1 MYLKLIKTNINQIIS
16 KMKQIS
22 NSLILLDL
30 ESESKEG
37 ADRSDNVT
45 LDGSWSEKLDN
56 KEKINETQNQIKNT
70 DSNSLFGMASND
82 FVNNNNESSNS
93 SRSST
98 ITSYNWI
105 RRSFEDL
112 DIEVVQTEIMQ
123 KRKRK
128 DSNHHQ
134 QKLTMERKHPLLSFS
149 SSLNSEQFYNKDGRN
164 SKAVPYG
171 DKDASNC
178 FECRRML
185 GQVIDDGNGIPR
197 QTEMSSYPCEC
208 PVTEVSCCDNCCSSS
223 TSNKD
228 FDENEDALMVN

>member
-1 MYLKLIKTNINQIIS
+1 MIF
-16 KMKQIS
+16 
-22 NSLILLDL
+22 LDL
-30 ESESKEG
+30 EHVSKVEEERRNG
-37 ADRSDNVT
+37 SGIPQFEMDNLT
-45 LDGSWSEKLDN
+45 LDGSRSERLDN
-56 KEKINETQNQIKNT
+56 KEEINDTQNQIKNA
-70 DSNSLFGMASND
+70 DSSSLSGVASND
-82 FVNNNNESSNS
+82 FMNNNNESSNS

-134 QKLTMERKHPLLSFS
+134 QKLNMERKHPLLSFS

-185 GQVIDDGNGIPR
+185 GQVIDDGNGIPK
-197 QTEMSSYPCEC
+197 MNFS
-208 PVTEVSCCDNCCSSS
+208 
-223 TSNKD
+223 
-228 FDENEDALMVN
+228 

>member
-1 MYLKLIKTNINQIIS
+1 MI
-16 KMKQIS
+16 QIS
-22 NSLILLDL
+22 NSLIFLDL
-30 ESESKEG
+30 ENESKEG

-56 KEKINETQNQIKNT
+56 KEKINDGRQNQIKDA
-70 DSNSLFGMASND
+70 DSNSLLGMASND
-82 FVNNNNESSNS
+82 FMNNNNESSNS

-134 QKLTMERKHPLLSFS
+134 QQLTMERKHPLLSFS

-197 QTEMSSYPCEC
+197 QTETSSYPCEC
-208 PVTEVSCCDNCCSSS
+208 PVTEVSCCDNCCSSG

-228 FDENEDALMVN
+228 CDENEDALMVS

>member
-1 MYLKLIKTNINQIIS
+1 MKEIS
-16 KMKQIS
+16 S
-22 NSLILLDL
+22 SWVFLDVEHEL
-30 ESESKEG
+30 QEESEKRDGSRIPQFEM
-37 ADRSDNVT
+37 DNLT
-45 LDGSWSEKLDN
+45 LDGSRTEKLDN
-56 KEKINETQNQIKNT
+56 KEKINEIQNQITNA
-70 DSNSLFGMASND
+70 DSNSLFGVASND
-82 FVNNNNESSNS
+82 FMNNNNESSNS

-128 DSNHHQ
+128 ESNHHQ
-134 QKLTMERKHPLLSFS
+134 QQLAMERKHPSLSFS
-149 SSLNSEQFYNKDGRN
+149 SSLNSEQFYNKDARN

-197 QTEMSSYPCEC
+197 QTETSSYPCEC
-208 PVTEVSCCDNCCSSS
+208 PVTEVSCCDNCCSSGI
-223 TSNKD
+223 SNKD
-228 FDENEDALMVN
+228 CDENEDAFMVN

>member
-1 MYLKLIKTNINQIIS
+1 M
-16 KMKQIS
+16 
-22 NSLILLDL
+22 
-30 ESESKEG
+30 
-37 ADRSDNVT
+37 
-45 LDGSWSEKLDN
+45 
-56 KEKINETQNQIKNT
+56 
-70 DSNSLFGMASND
+70 
-82 FVNNNNESSNS
+82 NNNNESSNS

-98 ITSYNWI
+98 LTSYNWI

-134 QKLTMERKHPLLSFS
+134 QQLTMERKHPLLSFS
-149 SSLNSEQFYNKDGRN
+149 SSLNSEQFYNKDARN

-185 GQVIDDGNGIPR
+185 GQVIDDANGIPR
-197 QTEMSSYPCEC
+197 QTETSSYPCEC
-208 PVTEVSCCDNCCSSS
+208 PVTEVSCCDNCCSSG

-228 FDENEDALMVN
+228 FDEIEDAFMEDIDSKKKVKSIEQESTSISESKLKKDHESTQNRSSIIPEMSKPTTLTIPLLRNASLERFQETSTSTNL